1 MLTALACGPG
11 SADVLRGRSLTIS
24 MLAFCAIR
32 DAES

>member
-24 MLAFCAIR
+24 MLAFWAILHG
-32 DAES
+32 ES